1 MDRIDKL
8 LNPPK
13 WKPKVGEIVFT
24 VKVGHD
30 FTVTATKLPW
40 TDNDKLLA
48 KAFSRGIVFK
58 YADEAL
64 ACSRKLTSIIEI
76 LKDSNYGK

>member
-48 KAFSRGIVFK
+48 KAFPRGIVFK

-64 ACSRKLTSIIEI
+64 ACSRKLNSIIEI
-76 LKDSNYGK
+76 LKDGNYGK

>member
-24 VKVGHD
+24 VKAGPD
-30 FTVTATKLPW
+30 FAITATKLVWP
-40 TDNDKLLA
+40 DNNKLLT
-48 KAFSRGIVFK
+48 KAFSRGIIFK

-64 ACSRKLTSIIEI
+64 VCSQKLNSILEI
-76 LKDSNYGK
+76 LKDSNYGR